1 MFSIPTRFRRVF
13 LATVIISIIL
23 LVWTLRQTPVEN
35 NDIASRYFL
44 YFRNAQAHN
53 LFHIF
58 KYFFFLS
65 TELDLLG
72 HLLPPSNFRRFT
84 IHRPRSVTYPIMT
97 RGNLGRSNGNRL
109 TSLSAMPRR
118 QEPRRRETRPRSCSS
133 RNPHTPERSR
143 PSLKHWCI
151 TESSTSQAY
160 QARTC
165 LT

>member
-35 NDIASRYFL
+35 NDITRRYF
-44 YFRNAQAHN
+44 R
-53 LFHIF
+53 IF
-58 KYFFFLS
+58 VMRKLITSFTYLNIFFLS